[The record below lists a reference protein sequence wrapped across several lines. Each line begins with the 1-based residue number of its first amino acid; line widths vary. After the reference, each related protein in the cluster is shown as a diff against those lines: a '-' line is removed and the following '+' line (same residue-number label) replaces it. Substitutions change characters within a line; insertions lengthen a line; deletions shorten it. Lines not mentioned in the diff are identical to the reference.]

1 VLIVGGSVKGSP
13 GETTFAVALAARWAG
28 PEPAVVVEA
37 DPAGGDLA
45 KRFGH
50 YPEPGLV
57 ALATAGRRRGIE
69 APVVAQQLALGVEV
83 VLAPAGQEA
92 TETVSM
98 LVRESLDLLRAAAW
112 QQALIMD
119 VGRLDPAS
127 PAWPL
132 LGEADVVLLVTRL
145 SVEAVDALDVR
156 MPALAQAAGGYG
168 RLRLVTVGDSPLG
181 TDRILTGP
189 AQTVP
194 VLAAVPED
202 RRGADVLSGRVR
214 PRRGWTR
221 LPLPRAARA
230 AALRLRD
237 ELTPS
242 PVAPVVLAPRQ
253 RGALMGH
260 RDQAAQVRP

>member
-1 VLIVGGSVKGSP
+1 MLIVGGSVKGSP

-28 PEPAVVVEA
+28 PEPALVVEA

-57 ALATAGRRRGIE
+57 ALATAGRRRSSE
-69 APVVAQQLALGVEV
+69 APTVVQHLAVGVDV

-98 LVRESLDLLRAAAW
+98 LVRESLPLLRDGARH
-112 QQALIMD
+112 QALIVD

-127 PAWPL
+127 PALPL
-132 LGEADVVLLVTRL
+132 LAEADVVLLVTRL

-156 MPALAQAAGGYG
+156 MPALAQAVGGYE
-168 RLRLVTVGDSPLG
+168 RLRLVTVGDSVLG
-181 TDRILTGP
+181 TDRILTGA
-189 AQTVP
+189 AQAVP

-214 PRRGWTR
+214 PGRGWTR

-230 AALRLRD
+230 VALRLRD
-237 ELTPS
+237 ELAP
-242 PVAPVVLAPRQ
+242 PLAPPVVGAPRP
-253 RGALMGH
+253 RGALPGR
-260 RDQAAQVRP
+260 RDSAAQVRR

>member
-1 VLIVGGSVKGSP
+1 VLIVVGSVKGSP
-13 GETTFAVALAARWAG
+13 GATTFAVGLAARWAG
-28 PEPAVVVEA
+28 QEPAVVVEA

-57 ALATAGRRRGIE
+57 ALATAGRRGGTE
-69 APVVAQQLALGVEV
+69 TPVVAQRLALGVDV

-98 LVRESLDLLRAAAW
+98 LVRESLGLLRAGGRR
-112 QQALIMD
+112 QALIVD

-127 PAWPL
+127 PALRL
-132 LGEADVVLLVTRL
+132 LAEADLVLLVTRL
-145 SVEAVDALDVR
+145 WVEAVDALDVR
-156 MPALAQAAGGYG
+156 MPVLAQAAGGYE

-181 TDRILTGP
+181 TDRILTGA
-189 AQTVP
+189 AQAVP
-194 VLAAVPED
+194 VLAMVPED
-202 RRGADVLSGRVR
+202 RRGADVLSGRAG
-214 PRRGWTR
+214 PGRGWTR

-237 ELTPS
+237 DLAAPLA
-242 PVAPVVLAPRQ
+242 PPVVVAPPG
-253 RGALMGH
+253 RGTLLS
-260 RDQAAQVRP
+260 RYDQPAQVRP